1 MKYVPFEILTMYRIG
16 TSKLFMKEK
25 RMSNFRSLIREI
37 DSYLDRVQDWESTWE
52 GSTLFSRTV

>member
-1 MKYVPFEILTMYRIG
+1 MYRIG